1 MDHLAAASFCWGAAE
16 ATVFFVIPDVLACYV
31 ALTDPRRMPRAYL
44 AAVAGAL
51 AGSAVLHAAS
61 RPLGDELE
69 ALFAFLP
76 GISAG
81 DIEDA
86 RRTVER
92 RGPAALV
99 QLPLNGQPIKLYVYS
114 AALQGLPAGEV
125 LPYVALNRLARLGAS
140 ATAAAA
146 TGWLLRGQIERHRIL
161 TKLAYVGGWGV
172 FYALYWARRRG

>member
-1 MDHLAAASFCWGAAE
+1 MDHLVAASFCWGAAE
-16 ATVFFVIPDVLACYV
+16 ATVFFVIPDVLTCYA

-44 AAVAGAL
+44 AAVVGAL
-51 AGSAVLHAAS
+51 AGSAVLHTAS
-61 RPLGDELE
+61 RPLGAQLE
-69 ALFAFLP
+69 GLFASLP
-76 GISAG
+76 GISAA

-114 AALQGLPAGEV
+114 AALLGSPAGKV
-125 LPYVALNRLARLGAS
+125 LPYVALNRLARLGSS

-146 TGWLLRGQIERHRIL
+146 TGWLLRGQIERHPSL
-161 TKLAYVGGWGV
+161 TRLAYVGGWAA
-172 FYALYWARRRG
+172 FYAVYWARRRR